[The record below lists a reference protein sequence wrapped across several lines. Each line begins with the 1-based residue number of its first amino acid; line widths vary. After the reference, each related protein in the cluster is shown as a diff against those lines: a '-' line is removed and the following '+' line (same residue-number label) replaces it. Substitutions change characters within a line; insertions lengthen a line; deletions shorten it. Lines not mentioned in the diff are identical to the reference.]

1 MITDATS
8 RGVTPGAS
16 FAYCFASVICS
27 SGQVC
32 RLCFSVSLSIAQAN
46 LGPTFTSPYS
56 SRLSHSPTRW
66 VVIHTI
72 YLATRHSS
80 SQSSS
85 INSILHTPS
94 GVRTRNPMP
103 IYQKGAYITPPA
115 RLTRSISH
123 PRLPLEKRVQTAKA
137 HPRASLSPHML
148 YGGASKCLRRRLCT
162 TPLAWFPSSPLH
174 PPKKEHTPPSPKYEQ
189 IEGMMPELTRLRRPL
204 PVTRKPP
211 IPPTQKPA

>member
-1 MITDATS
+1 MITDATTS
-8 RGVTPGAS
+8 QRGNTWCFFRLLLCIGHLLFGAG
-16 FAYCFASVICS
+16 FFCS
-27 SGQVC
+27 
-32 RLCFSVSLSIAQAN
+32 LCFSVSLSIAQAN

-94 GVRTRNPMP
+94 GVRTRNPLP

-137 HPRASLSPHML
+137 RPRASLSQHML
-148 YGGASKCLRRRLCT
+148 YGGASK
-162 TPLAWFPSSPLH
+162 
-174 PPKKEHTPPSPKYEQ
+174 
-189 IEGMMPELTRLRRPL
+189 
-204 PVTRKPP
+204 
-211 IPPTQKPA
+211 PA